1 MVKLQLPKL
10 AMRVRFPLL
19 APKGKDTE
27 GCPFLLEKITGAR
40 DRFKLRQKEPV
51 FEKLVQ
57 LDQLAVG
64 EVWVQIPV
72 TRSIA
77 KGTPLGVP
85 FAMEKVMV
93 ASTRFKLRHK
103 ASIST

>member
-1 MVKLQLPKL
+1 M
-10 AMRVRFPLL
+10 
-19 APKGKDTE
+19 
-27 GCPFLLEKITGAR
+27 
-40 DRFKLRQKEPV
+40 RQKEPV

-77 KGTPLGVP
+77 KRDTIRLVLIRMFTKP
-85 FAMEKVMV
+85 
-93 ASTRFKLRHK
+93 
-103 ASIST
+103 

>member
-57 LDQLAVG
+57 LDQLAAG

-72 TRSIA
+72 ITYRSPDYPTFSPNLPSHPPACDIQ
-77 KGTPLGVP
+77 
-85 FAMEKVMV
+85 
-93 ASTRFKLRHK
+93 
-103 ASIST
+103 